1 MYESNCCVNSY
12 RQQEETKHDARV
24 TGEALGP
31 LANRDSPI
39 DHKQPNAIR
48 QMPNRRDN
56 ADQINNEDYWIDEFA
71 LYNRERRV
79 RMSRN

>member
-1 MYESNCCVNSY
+1 MYKSNCCVNSY
-12 RQQEETKHDARV
+12 RQQKETKHNACV
-24 TGEALGP
+24 TGQP
-31 LANRDSPI
+31 LCTLADRDSPI
-39 DHKQPNAIR
+39 DQEQPYAIR
-48 QMPNRRDN
+48 QMPNRREN